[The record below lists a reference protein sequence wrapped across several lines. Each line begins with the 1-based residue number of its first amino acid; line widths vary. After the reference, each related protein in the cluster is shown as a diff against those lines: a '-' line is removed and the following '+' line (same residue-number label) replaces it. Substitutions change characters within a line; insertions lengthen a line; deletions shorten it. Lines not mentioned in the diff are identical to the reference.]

1 MSSNKFFR
9 FQNNNDSEN
18 INLKK
23 FEITL
28 EVENNNYTFRSSY
41 PGPINS
47 DNKLIYDK
55 EKNQGQISIVLNDN
69 FYPIS
74 SIWWGKDYSNFNCNN
89 NNDNTNLN
97 FRITTDNNKLPFVID
112 NNIMKIQVPFSKSA
126 TEFGVSSLPLSCL
139 NKKFVF
145 GKIVVLYTEYTEDSK
160 KLVSGTKELFTSD
173 NKYVG
178 IC

>member
-1 MSSNKFFR
+1 MSSDKFFR
-9 FQNNNDSEN
+9 FENNNDSEN

-28 EVENNNYTFRSSY
+28 EVENNTYTFKSTYTS
-41 PGPINS
+41 PINS
-47 DNKLIYDK
+47 DNKLTFDPV
-55 EKNQGQISIVLNDN
+55 KNQGQISIGLQDN

-112 NNIMKIQVPFSKSA
+112 NKIMKIQVPLSKQA
-126 TEFGVSSLPLSCL
+126 TEFGVSSLPLTCL

-160 KLVSGTKELFTSD
+160 KIVSGTKELFTSD
-173 NKYVG
+173 NKYFG